1 MNDIES
7 TKRGLPMPESDIA
20 WTRVFVVF
28 LVLLLGAASLTGIVV
43 YSRFAHADSPA
54 AGADVQTLTQ
64 IQKQLNII
72 QDRLSD
78 LENHPKASKRTSRQM
93 DEPERVPAL
102 QTQSNTPRHDR
113 TQYRVSPPS
122 AVASQTTPAAPA
134 LIPDPASAQ
143 KLEALQRGL
152 GALEEQASSNREAW
166 QATTNRLAEVAG
178 ELGAQHGQIIQNKDQ
193 LDQFLGRTEH
203 TAVTFEIRRGS
214 DPESVGPIRI
224 ALKSTNEKS
233 QKYTICVYFE
243 KSCLTV
249 RDRVQYEVVQLAVS
263 RDTAPLELIATKVDR
278 DGIVGYLEVPGQHP
292 KR

>member
-1 MNDIES
+1 
-7 TKRGLPMPESDIA
+7 MPESDIA

-54 AGADVQTLTQ
+54 AGADGQTLTQ
-64 IQKQLNII
+64 IQKQLTII
-72 QDRLSD
+72 EDRLSD
-78 LENHPKASKRTSRQM
+78 LESHPKRSKRTSREL
-93 DEPERVPAL
+93 DEPERGPAL
-102 QTQSNTPRHDR
+102 QTHSNTPRHDR

-122 AVASQTTPAAPA
+122 AVASQPASAPM

-143 KLEALQRGL
+143 KLAAIQQGL

-178 ELGAQHGQIIQNKDQ
+178 ELGAQHGQIIQNRDQ
-193 LDQFLGRTEH
+193 LDRFLGRTEH

-233 QKYTICVYFE
+233 QKYMICVYFE

-249 RDRVQYEVVQLAVS
+249 RDRVPYEVVQLAVS
-263 RDTAPLELIATKVDR
+263 RDIAPLELIATKVDR
-278 DGIVGYLEVPGQHP
+278 DGIVGYLEVPGQYP

>member
-1 MNDIES
+1 
-7 TKRGLPMPESDIA
+7 MPEPDIA

-54 AGADVQTLTQ
+54 AGADGQTLTQ

-72 QDRLSD
+72 EERLGD
-78 LENHPKASKRTSRQM
+78 LENHPKASKRTPREM

-122 AVASQTTPAAPA
+122 AVASRPAPVV
-134 LIPDPASAQ
+134 IPDPASAQ
-143 KLEALQRGL
+143 KLEALQQGL

-178 ELGAQHGQIIQNKDQ
+178 ELGAQHGQIIQTKDQ

-243 KSCLTV
+243 KSCLRI
-249 RDRVQYEVVQLAVS
+249 RDRLQYEVVQLAVS

-278 DGIVGYLEVPGQHP
+278 DGIVGYLEVPGQYP